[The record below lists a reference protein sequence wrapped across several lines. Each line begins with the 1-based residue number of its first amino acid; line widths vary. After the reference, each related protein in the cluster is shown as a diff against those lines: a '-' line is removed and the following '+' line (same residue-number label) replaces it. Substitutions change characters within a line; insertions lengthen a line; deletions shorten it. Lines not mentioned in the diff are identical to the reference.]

1 MYKKVKMSK
10 TVVFLKNP
18 CWIEFFWWISTLYG
32 TFPSKKLWK
41 ASKNKKWSKSHIWIL
56 WLYKALNDYLG
67 ELGFIIIFRTNNVNS
82 GNCAVEAA
90 CLVVLKRSIVFTTFH
105 YYAFIR
111 WFGRPSSLWI
121 NSSFKLKKMPQWTQK
136 LFEIS
141 TFNCCLCIHC

>member
-1 MYKKVKMSK
+1 MKVSCWLEPVK
-10 TVVFLKNP
+10 TRICITLKCISIILLLRHFVLITLCCKTKYLRGHHARLWTNRRTGLHNN
-18 CWIEFFWWISTLYG
+18 FWMNIG
-32 TFPSKKLWK
+32 
-41 ASKNKKWSKSHIWIL
+41 
-56 WLYKALNDYLG
+56 
-67 ELGFIIIFRTNNVNS
+67 NS
-82 GNCAVEAA
+82 CNCAVEAA

-121 NSSFKLKKMPQWTQK
+121 NSSFKLKKMPQWAQK